1 MDIKVIFMKQSYQW
15 FKIFPVI
22 FSFLLIACDED
33 SYSFELSKDDY
44 TQIHKKFKT
53 NIIDESFIGDGEP
66 GIPPKDI
73 FSLVYYPAE
82 NGNMAA
88 YLTPQPEKT
97 DKKYPAVIWLTGG
110 YGGIGND
117 DFFWSEQPYN
127 NDQSASAFRHDDLVL
142 MIPSFRGEN
151 VNPGKYE
158 MFFGEIRDIESARQY
173 LMKLPYVDP
182 SRIYLAG
189 HSTGG
194 TRALLASE
202 YSKGF
207 RAVFSLGGIPDLKL
221 RLDYAPVPVTV
232 PFNQN
237 NPEELEVRSPRKFLN
252 SIKSPTFYFEGEY
265 SYWNEFDEIKKI
277 VKDKNIPLSIYS
289 IKNGDH
295 FNIISPLTSLIV
307 EKILHDT
314 GDKVNINFS
323 EQDFMW
329 LQHNLPESD

>member
-1 MDIKVIFMKQSYQW
+1 MKQLYHSL
-15 FKIFPVI
+15 KVFPVI
-22 FSFLLIACDED
+22 FSFLLTACHED
-33 SYSFELSKDDY
+33 SYSFDLRKDDY
-44 TQIHKKFKT
+44 TEAHTKFKT
-53 NIIDESFIGDGEP
+53 NIIDKSFIGDGEP
-66 GIPPKDI
+66 AIPPKDI
-73 FSLVYYPAE
+73 FSLVYYPTE
-82 NGNMAA
+82 NGNMAS
-88 YLTPQPEKT
+88 YLTPSPEKS

-117 DFFWSEQPYN
+117 DFFWSEQPYD

-151 VNPGKYE
+151 VNPGNYE

-182 SRIYLAG
+182 NRIYLAG

-221 RLDYAPVPVTV
+221 RLDHAPVPVTV
-232 PFNQN
+232 PFDQS
-237 NPEELEVRSPRKFLN
+237 NPAELEMRSPRNFLT

-265 SYWNEFDEIKKI
+265 SYWSEFDEVKKI
-277 VKDKNIPLSIYS
+277 AEDKDIPLSVYP

-295 FNIISPLTSLIV
+295 FNIIAPLTSLIV

-314 GDKVNINFS
+314 GEKVNIKFS
-323 EQDFMW
+323 EQDFMR
-329 LQHNLPESD
+329 LQQNLTESD